1 MSSSRSS
8 TTESGWTVPESTIDR
23 VIGWSRFNEWS
34 SPATLLAAAN
44 FLLSSAVVFVSGM
57 LWLTPLLHHGRLCA
71 RAFVFGI
78 TTISE
83 DTAAKKGLSINV
95 ISVIHC
101 RAMPQRALARTLP
114 TLLIETRRCA
124 PGDFTENPESD
135 GLRLSQ

>member
-23 VIGWSRFNEWS
+23 EIGWSRFNEWS

-83 DTAAKKGLSINV
+83 DTAAKKYLSINV

-101 RAMPQRALARTLP
+101 RRNAAKGFSADPANLAHRNTKVCP
-114 TLLIETRRCA
+114 TR
-124 PGDFTENPESD
+124 FH
-135 GLRLSQ
+135 